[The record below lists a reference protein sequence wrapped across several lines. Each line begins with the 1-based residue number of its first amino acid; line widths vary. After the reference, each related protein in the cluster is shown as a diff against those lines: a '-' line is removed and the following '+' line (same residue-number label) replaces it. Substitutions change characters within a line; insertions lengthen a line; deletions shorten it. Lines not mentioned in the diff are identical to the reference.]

1 MNQDS
6 STVNF
11 SEIGSYI
18 KNDYESDSAHDEEV
32 SEYSDGQVGDEE
44 GGDKNKGRT
53 RWTKYEDIA
62 LKNLVETYGENWTS
76 IAKQMKDRT
85 DVQCQQRWSK
95 VVNPELIKGP
105 WTKEED
111 DKVVELVSRYGPKK
125 WTLIARHLKG
135 RIGKQCRE
143 RWHNH
148 LNPSIKKTAWTDEED
163 NIIYQAHQQWGNQW
177 AKIAKLLPGRTDN
190 AIKNHWN
197 STMRRKYETTEVP
210 KRPRQQG
217 GKKMSLRALITT
229 NRKSF
234 IQNCRRSDASH
245 GLGDTDQI
253 AISTQKGDFLLEAI
267 RTKGESGFIMSP
279 ILNKNE
285 NRSSFILSPARA
297 MQSSKMHNEYTDT
310 LQIPL
315 SLDDLLESPKQSHKK
330 LTDHPPAIL
339 KRSKKRRFSDDNEKL
354 LLNMNQM
361 DDVRPLESPSETP
374 VKPLPFS
381 PSHFLTSPCMNLSLD
396 IKLPAS
402 TPVRNRRGEKE
413 DDENAALTTPPPD
426 EKHHDDGEK
435 GKKGES
441 APQRFGDGGK
451 VRGKLLVGNN
461 PRTPTPFKKAL
472 AELRRQNTDSYVPPS
487 PGRLVEDIVEM
498 MHKEQMDSTDSVYE
512 EGGSVKASTSTAT
525 HDDSKENSQ
534 PQGLRKVRK
543 SLGSSWEN
551 TTEMPYMAET
561 PSKSLNSDSGVI
573 FSPPSIMKN
582 TLGDS
587 ELLLDTQMDDDDDSK
602 KSGYQ
607 VYLSR
612 NCLSNSSTN
621 TDTSVRAM
629 RQLHNE
635 AQFQWA
641 NGRGGGFQESNKENL
656 GIIPGNFIEFNP
668 LVDENESITN
678 FQLSKSIY
686 ANAGQLHGKILG
698 NHQQIP
704 PISTFGFNR
713 TNLLHNSSHLQHIP
727 HTQSNFDA
735 TNGAFITSIPNQQQV
750 SVTNWHTNC
759 FGNATT
765 GSVMGNSTATV
776 TSQHIGLSQG
786 NANGMPLSMG
796 SVLTDANGERNM
808 GGNRFKTFDLN
819 DEYWLDFT
827 QLEYL

>member
-1 MNQDS
+1 METESKLS
-6 STVNF
+6 S
-11 SEIGSYI
+11 GSYI

-339 KRSKKRRFSDDNEKL
+339 KRSKKRRFSDDNE
-354 LLNMNQM
+354 
-361 DDVRPLESPSETP
+361 
-374 VKPLPFS
+374 
-381 PSHFLTSPCMNLSLD
+381 
-396 IKLPAS
+396 
-402 TPVRNRRGEKE
+402 E

-607 VYLSR
+607 P
-612 NCLSNSSTN
+612 
-621 TDTSVRAM
+621 SVKRCIKFEGQ
-629 RQLHNE
+629 R
-635 AQFQWA
+635 
-641 NGRGGGFQESNKENL
+641 NKEGQEGSSGGEESKVVLDPKWEKYACGKTKDQIFMTHNAHIML
-656 GIIPGNFIEFNP
+656 KRGSTLMPRSLNFY
-668 LVDENESITN
+668 
-678 FQLSKSIY
+678 K
-686 ANAGQLHGKILG
+686 
-698 NHQQIP
+698 QQE
-704 PISTFGFNR
+704 PI
-713 TNLLHNSSHLQHIP
+713 
-727 HTQSNFDA
+727 A
-735 TNGAFITSIPNQQQV
+735 
-750 SVTNWHTNC
+750 
-759 FGNATT
+759 
-765 GSVMGNSTATV
+765 M
-776 TSQHIGLSQG
+776 
-786 NANGMPLSMG
+786 
-796 SVLTDANGERNM
+796 
-808 GGNRFKTFDLN
+808 
-819 DEYWLDFT
+819 Y
-827 QLEYL
+827 

>member
-1 MNQDS
+1 METESKLS
-6 STVNF
+6 S
-11 SEIGSYI
+11 GSYI

-607 VYLSR
+607 P
-612 NCLSNSSTN
+612 
-621 TDTSVRAM
+621 SVKRCIKFEGQ
-629 RQLHNE
+629 R
-635 AQFQWA
+635 
-641 NGRGGGFQESNKENL
+641 NKEGQEGSSGGEESKVVLDPKWEKYACGKTKDQIFMTHNAHIML
-656 GIIPGNFIEFNP
+656 KRGSTLMPRSLNFY
-668 LVDENESITN
+668 
-678 FQLSKSIY
+678 K
-686 ANAGQLHGKILG
+686 
-698 NHQQIP
+698 QQE
-704 PISTFGFNR
+704 PI
-713 TNLLHNSSHLQHIP
+713 
-727 HTQSNFDA
+727 A
-735 TNGAFITSIPNQQQV
+735 
-750 SVTNWHTNC
+750 
-759 FGNATT
+759 
-765 GSVMGNSTATV
+765 M
-776 TSQHIGLSQG
+776 
-786 NANGMPLSMG
+786 
-796 SVLTDANGERNM
+796 
-808 GGNRFKTFDLN
+808 
-819 DEYWLDFT
+819 Y
-827 QLEYL
+827 

>member
-339 KRSKKRRFSDDNEKL
+339 KRSKKRRFSDDNE
-354 LLNMNQM
+354 
-361 DDVRPLESPSETP
+361 
-374 VKPLPFS
+374 
-381 PSHFLTSPCMNLSLD
+381 
-396 IKLPAS
+396 
-402 TPVRNRRGEKE
+402 E

-607 VYLSR
+607 P
-612 NCLSNSSTN
+612 
-621 TDTSVRAM
+621 SVKRCIKFEGQ
-629 RQLHNE
+629 R
-635 AQFQWA
+635 
-641 NGRGGGFQESNKENL
+641 NKEGQEGSSGGEESKVVLDPKWEKYACGKTKDQIFMTHNAHIML
-656 GIIPGNFIEFNP
+656 KRGSTLMPRSLNFY
-668 LVDENESITN
+668 
-678 FQLSKSIY
+678 K
-686 ANAGQLHGKILG
+686 
-698 NHQQIP
+698 QQE
-704 PISTFGFNR
+704 PI
-713 TNLLHNSSHLQHIP
+713 
-727 HTQSNFDA
+727 A
-735 TNGAFITSIPNQQQV
+735 
-750 SVTNWHTNC
+750 
-759 FGNATT
+759 
-765 GSVMGNSTATV
+765 M
-776 TSQHIGLSQG
+776 
-786 NANGMPLSMG
+786 
-796 SVLTDANGERNM
+796 
-808 GGNRFKTFDLN
+808 
-819 DEYWLDFT
+819 Y
-827 QLEYL
+827 